1 MTSNTLVRYLRRL
14 RRSEHNREALLPDRP
29 CNMSFYPRKTSHRVL
44 QSSLRHQQRHYSRLL
59 RCNVG
64 AKNGTNRVTL
74 GCPIVP
80 LIGSVCFI
88 SFQAAAPTI
97 KAVCILDG
105 DGGRICS
112 KYYCADWPSFDKQQA
127 FEKVHGISLKNFFV
141 QMEAYL
147 TDARW

>member
-1 MTSNTLVRYLRRL
+1 MCFVL
-14 RRSEHNREALLPDRP
+14 ALLRHSDLPAFRP
-29 CNMSFYPRKTSHRVL
+29 SAM
-44 QSSLRHQQRHYSRLL
+44 

-74 GCPIVP
+74 GYPIVP

-88 SFQAAAPTI
+88 SFQAVAPTI

-127 FEKVHGISLKNFFV
+127 FEKVLFAKTR
-141 QMEAYL
+141 A
-147 TDARW
+147 ARVDGTIMASGSFEYVRLLGSFCPFSSCCLSWCSSRGGAL